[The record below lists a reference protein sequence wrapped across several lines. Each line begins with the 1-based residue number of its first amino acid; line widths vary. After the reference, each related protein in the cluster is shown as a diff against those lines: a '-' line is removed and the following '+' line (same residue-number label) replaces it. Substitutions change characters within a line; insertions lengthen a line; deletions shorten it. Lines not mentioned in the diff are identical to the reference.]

1 PPLGEP
7 LDCGFS
13 PPASVIEHPLFAK
26 GVLLRDA
33 AGTYVMCALDWEG
46 LCNDAHDLFTRRIA
60 EAAGT
65 SPSRVAVQALHQ
77 HSAPTIDS
85 NAQRLL
91 ARENSAPRHAGL
103 KFLDEAAGKTAAAV
117 GNATSQWQP
126 VTHIGKSWA
135 AV

>member
-1 PPLGEP
+1 MKTSRRRLLTGSLATLGTLAIGTKPGAPLKEEAKTRLQITTFTADVTPPLGEP

-85 NAQRLL
+85 
-91 ARENSAPRHAGL
+91 
-103 KFLDEAAGKTAAAV
+103 
-117 GNATSQWQP
+117 
-126 VTHIGKSWA
+126 
-135 AV
+135 